1 MRTCGESSGHPAV
14 PVTTVEAEVDLKK
27 LTQGEQIMGGAGV
40 LLFIVSFLKWFGL
53 DFKIAGVT
61 AASYSEN
68 AYGSFF
74 SLIGV
79 LLALV
84 IVVVLIL
91 QKFTTVKLPDLPISW
106 NQAYFF
112 ASIAVAALIVLQL
125 LIGGSKSGTD
135 LDRKYGVFVGAL
147 VAIAM
152 AVGGFLQSKDDPK
165 SSAPPTAF

>member
-1 MRTCGESSGHPAV
+1 
-14 PVTTVEAEVDLKK
+14 
-27 LTQGEQIMGGAGV
+27 MGGAGV

-125 LIGGSKSGTD
+125 LIGGSKSGICKTFACSV
-135 LDRKYGVFVGAL
+135 R
-147 VAIAM
+147 
-152 AVGGFLQSKDDPK
+152 
-165 SSAPPTAF
+165 